1 LGSYRLLGIAVVVV
15 SLAFLAVATLWLL
28 SGLMEEK
35 LEISGFFLG
44 LAMALVLA
52 LTGAGFGMFIYAKA
66 TSEDRLYRE
75 LHVEQ
80 RLLGMVEAR
89 GQVRIGE
96 VALELN
102 VSKDKVRDYLY
113 DLVSKGLFSG
123 YIDWKDGILYAREAS
138 DMRAS
143 GKCPNCGAPLELA
156 GKGLVKCPY
165 CGTEIF
171 LS

>member
-1 LGSYRLLGIAVVVV
+1 MGSYRLLGLAAVVV
-15 SLAFLAVATLWLL
+15 SLAFLAGATLWLL
-28 SGLMEEK
+28 SGLMEER
-35 LEISGFFLG
+35 LEMSGFFLG
-44 LAMALVLA
+44 LAMAMVLSLSGVA
-52 LTGAGFGMFIYAKA
+52 FGLFLYVRG
-66 TSEDRLYRE
+66 TSEARLYRE
-75 LHVEQ
+75 LQAEQ
-80 RLLGMVEAR
+80 KLLGIVEAR
-89 GQVRIGE
+89 GQVRIAE

-102 VSKDKVRDYLY
+102 ASKDKVRDYLY

-123 YIDWKDGILYAREAS
+123 YIDWKDGTLYAKEAS
-138 DMRAS
+138 DMRAG

>member
-1 LGSYRLLGIAVVVV
+1 MGSYRLLGVAAVMV
-15 SLAFLAVATLWLL
+15 SLGFLVAITLWLL
-28 SGLMEEK
+28 SGMAEGR
-35 LEISGFFLG
+35 LETSGFLLG
-44 LAMALVLA
+44 LALALVLA
-52 LTGAGFGMFIYAKA
+52 LSGSGLGMFLYAKA
-66 TSEDRLYRE
+66 SSEERLYRE
-75 LHVEQ
+75 LQAEQ
-80 RLLGMVEAR
+80 KLLGMVEAR
-89 GQVRIGE
+89 GQVRIAE

-102 VSKDKVRDYLY
+102 ISKDRVRDYLY

-123 YIDWKDGILYAREAS
+123 YIDWKDGVLYAREAS